1 MAGKLLVESVAMSH
15 MTERPHRT
23 TSAGFSLSELLVY
36 LSVLGAMATVALPT
50 AWTYLPAA
58 TASGGAREIRAILG
72 QARMVAITTRQNI
85 CVQAAA
91 GGFQLLQ
98 GTCAGV
104 PWVGPDTNASGV
116 IALSNDVTV
125 RGPAPV
131 FTAFGTA
138 STSGTVTV
146 YHGGNNSLTVTV
158 QPSGQVT
165 IP

>member
-1 MAGKLLVESVAMSH
+1 MSH
-15 MTERPHRT
+15 TTERRHRIP
-23 TSAGFSLSELLVY
+23 SAGFSLSELLVY
-36 LSVLGAMATVALPT
+36 LSVLGAMTTVALPT

-58 TASGGAREIRAILG
+58 AVSGGAREIRAILS
-72 QARMVAITTRQNI
+72 QARMVAITTRQSI

-98 GTCAGV
+98 GTCAGA

-116 IALSNDVTV
+116 LAFSNDVSFS
-125 RGPAPV
+125 GPAPV

-146 YHGGNNSLTVTV
+146 YHGGGNSLTVTV

>member
-1 MAGKLLVESVAMSH
+1 MAGKLLLWFVIMRHPVK
-15 MTERPHRT
+15 RPYRIR
-23 TSAGFSLSELLVY
+23 SAGFSLSELLVC

-50 AWTYLPAA
+50 LWTYLPAA
-58 TASGGAREIRAILG
+58 AASGGAREIRAILS

-85 CVQAAA
+85 CVQAVA

-104 PWVGPDTNASGV
+104 AWVGPDTNASGV
-116 IALSNDVTV
+116 IALSNDVSFI
-125 RGPAPV
+125 GPAPV

-138 STSGTVTV
+138 STSGVVTV
-146 YHGGNNSLTVTV
+146 SHGSGNSLTVTV

>member
-1 MAGKLLVESVAMSH
+1 
-15 MTERPHRT
+15 MTYIIKRLHRFGST
-23 TSAGFSLSELLVY
+23 GFSISELLVCI
-36 LSVLGAMATVALPT
+36 SVLGAMATIALPT

-58 TASGGAREIRAILG
+58 AASGGAREIRAILS

-85 CVQAAA
+85 CVQTVA

-98 GTCAGV
+98 GTCAGAA
-104 PWVGPDTNASGV
+104 WIGPDTSATGV
-116 IALSNDVTV
+116 IPLSNDVTFA
-125 RGPAPV
+125 GPAPV

-138 STSGTVTV
+138 STSGIVTV
-146 YHGGNNSLTVTV
+146 SHGSGTSVTVTV

>member
-1 MAGKLLVESVAMSH
+1 
-15 MTERPHRT
+15 MTRATKRPNRFGT
-23 TSAGFSLSELLVY
+23 TGFSISELLVY
-36 LSVLGAMATVALPT
+36 ISVLGAMATIALPT

-58 TASGGAREIRAILG
+58 AASGGAREIRAILS

-85 CVQAAA
+85 CVQTVA

-98 GTCAGV
+98 GSCAGAA
-104 PWVGPDTNASGV
+104 WIGPDTSATGV
-116 IALSNDVTV
+116 IALSNDVTFS
-125 RGPAPV
+125 GPAPV

-138 STSGTVTV
+138 STSGVVTV
-146 YHGGNNSLTVTV
+146 SHGAGTSVTVTV

>member
-1 MAGKLLVESVAMSH
+1 
-15 MTERPHRT
+15 MTHATKRPNRFGST
-23 TSAGFSLSELLVY
+23 GFSISELLVCI
-36 LSVLGAMATVALPT
+36 SVLGAMATIALPT

-58 TASGGAREIRAILG
+58 AASGGAREIRAILS

-85 CVQAAA
+85 CVRTVA

-98 GTCAGV
+98 GTCAGEA
-104 PWVGPDTNASGV
+104 WIGPDTSATGV
-116 IALSNDVTV
+116 IALSNDVTFS
-125 RGPAPV
+125 GPAPV

-138 STSGTVTV
+138 STSGVVTV
-146 YHGGNNSLTVTV
+146 SHGAGTSLTVTV

>member
-1 MAGKLLVESVAMSH
+1 MSH
-15 MTERPHRT
+15 TTEHPHRIA
-23 TSAGFSLSELLVY
+23 SAGFSLSELLVC

-58 TASGGAREIRAILG
+58 AAGGGAREIRAILS
-72 QARMVAITTRQNI
+72 QARMVAITTRQSI

-98 GTCAGV
+98 GTCAGA

-116 IALSNDVTV
+116 IALSSDVSFS
-125 RGPAPV
+125 GPAPV

-146 YHGGNNSLTVTV
+146 YHGSSNSLTVTV

>member
-1 MAGKLLVESVAMSH
+1 
-15 MTERPHRT
+15 MTHTTKRPNRFGST
-23 TSAGFSLSELLVY
+23 GFSVSELLVCI
-36 LSVLGAMATVALPT
+36 SVLGAMATIALPT

-58 TASGGAREIRAILG
+58 AASGGAREIRAILS

-85 CVQAAA
+85 CVRTVA

-98 GTCAGV
+98 GTCAGAA
-104 PWVGPDTNASGV
+104 WIGPDTSATGV
-116 IALSNDVTV
+116 IALSNDVTFS
-125 RGPAPV
+125 GPAPV

-138 STSGTVTV
+138 STSGVVTV
-146 YHGGNNSLTVTV
+146 SHGAGTSLTVTV

>member
-1 MAGKLLVESVAMSH
+1 
-15 MTERPHRT
+15 MTRTIKRPNRFGST
-23 TSAGFSLSELLVY
+23 GFSISELLVAI
-36 LSVLGAMATVALPT
+36 SVLGAMATIALPT

-58 TASGGAREIRAILG
+58 AASGGAREIRAILS

-85 CVQAAA
+85 CVRAVA

-98 GTCAGV
+98 GTCAGAA
-104 PWVGPDTNASGV
+104 WIGPDTSATGV
-116 IALSNDVTV
+116 IALSNDVTFS
-125 RGPAPV
+125 GPAPV

-138 STSGTVTV
+138 STSGVVTV
-146 YHGGNNSLTVTV
+146 SHGSGTSLTVTV

>member
-116 IALSNDVTV
+116 IALSNDVSV
-125 RGPAPV
+125 SGPAPV

-146 YHGGNNSLTVTV
+146 YHGGSNSLTVTV

>member
-1 MAGKLLVESVAMSH
+1 MTHTIGRSH
-15 MTERPHRT
+15 RIGST
-23 TSAGFSLSELLVY
+23 GFSLSELLVS
-36 LSVLGAMATVALPT
+36 LSVLSAMATIALPT

-58 TASGGAREIRAILG
+58 AASGGAREIRAILS

-85 CVQAAA
+85 CVQTVA

-98 GTCAGV
+98 GTCAGAA
-104 PWVGPDTNASGV
+104 WIGPDTSATGM
-116 IALSNDVTV
+116 IALSNDVTFS
-125 RGPAPV
+125 GPAPV

-138 STSGTVTV
+138 STSGIVTV
-146 YHGGNNSLTVTV
+146 SHGSGTAVTVTV

>member
-1 MAGKLLVESVAMSH
+1 
-15 MTERPHRT
+15 MTRT
-23 TSAGFSLSELLVY
+23 TKRPSRFGSTGFSISELLVCI
-36 LSVLGAMATVALPT
+36 SVLGAMATIALPT

-58 TASGGAREIRAILG
+58 AASGGAREIRAILS

-85 CVQAAA
+85 CVRTVA

-98 GTCAGV
+98 GTCAGAA
-104 PWVGPDTNASGV
+104 WIGPDTSATGV
-116 IALSNDVTV
+116 IALSNDVTFS
-125 RGPAPV
+125 GPAPV

-138 STSGTVTV
+138 STSGVVTV
-146 YHGGNNSLTVTV
+146 SHGSGTSLTVTV

>member
-1 MAGKLLVESVAMSH
+1 VADTFKH
-15 MTERPHRT
+15 PNRLGT
-23 TSAGFSLSELLVY
+23 TGFSISELLVCI
-36 LSVLGAMATVALPT
+36 SVLGAMATIALPT

-58 TASGGAREIRAILG
+58 AASGGAREIRAILS

-85 CVQAAA
+85 CVRTVA

-98 GTCAGV
+98 GTCAGA
-104 PWVGPDTNASGV
+104 PWIGPDTNATGV
-116 IALSNDVTV
+116 IALSNDVTFS
-125 RGPAPV
+125 GPAPV

-138 STSGTVTV
+138 STSGVVTV
-146 YHGGNNSLTVTV
+146 SHGSGTSLTVTV

>member
-1 MAGKLLVESVAMSH
+1 VAGKLLVESVAMSH

-125 RGPAPV
+125 SGPAPV

-146 YHGGNNSLTVTV
+146 YHGGSNSLTVTV

>member
-1 MAGKLLVESVAMSH
+1 MK
-15 MTERPHRT
+15 RPHGIA
-23 TSAGFSLSELLVY
+23 SAGFSLSELLVCI
-36 LSVLGAMATVALPT
+36 SILGAMSTIALPT

-58 TASGGAREIRAILG
+58 AANGGAREIRAILN

-85 CVQAAA
+85 CVQTVA

-98 GTCAGV
+98 GTCVGAA
-104 PWVGPDTNASGV
+104 WVGPDTSATGV
-116 IALSNDVTV
+116 IALSNNVTFS
-125 RGPAPV
+125 GPAPV

-138 STSGTVTV
+138 STTGVVTVTHGSGTA
-146 YHGGNNSLTVTV
+146 LTVTV

>member
-1 MAGKLLVESVAMSH
+1 MAHTTK
-15 MTERPHRT
+15 RPNRFGST
-23 TSAGFSLSELLVY
+23 GFSISELLVCI
-36 LSVLGAMATVALPT
+36 SVLGAMATIALPT

-58 TASGGAREIRAILG
+58 AASGGAREIRAILS

-85 CVQAAA
+85 CVRTVA

-98 GTCAGV
+98 GTCAGAA
-104 PWVGPDTNASGV
+104 WIGPDTSATGV
-116 IALSNDVTV
+116 IALSNDVTFS
-125 RGPAPV
+125 GPAPV

-138 STSGTVTV
+138 STSGVVTV
-146 YHGGNNSLTVTV
+146 SHGAGTSLTVTV

>member
-1 MAGKLLVESVAMSH
+1 
-15 MTERPHRT
+15 MTHATKRPNRFGST
-23 TSAGFSLSELLVY
+23 GFSISELLVCI
-36 LSVLGAMATVALPT
+36 SVLGAMATIALPT

-58 TASGGAREIRAILG
+58 AASGGAREIRAILS

-85 CVQAAA
+85 CVRTVA

-98 GTCAGV
+98 GSCAGAA
-104 PWVGPDTNASGV
+104 WIGPDTSATGV
-116 IALSNDVTV
+116 IALSNDVTFS
-125 RGPAPV
+125 GPAPV

-138 STSGTVTV
+138 STSGVVTV
-146 YHGGNNSLTVTV
+146 SHGSGTSLTVTV

>member
-1 MAGKLLVESVAMSH
+1 VAGKLLLYSLTMRQS
-15 MTERPHRT
+15 TERPHRNH
-23 TSAGFSLSELLVY
+23 SAGISLSELLVC
-36 LSVLGAMATVALPT
+36 LSVLGAMATIALPT

-58 TASGGAREIRAILG
+58 AATGGAREIRAILS

-85 CVQAAA
+85 CVQAVA

-104 PWVGPDTNASGV
+104 AWVGPDTNAAGV
-116 IALSNDVTV
+116 IAISNDVSFA
-125 RGPAPV
+125 GPAPV

-138 STSGTVTV
+138 STSGVVTV
-146 YHGGNNSLTVTV
+146 SHGGGNSLTVTV

>member
-1 MAGKLLVESVAMSH
+1 
-15 MTERPHRT
+15 MTPTIERPHRIG
-23 TSAGFSLSELLVY
+23 SAGFSISELLVCI
-36 LSVLGAMATVALPT
+36 SILGAMSTIALPT

-58 TASGGAREIRAILG
+58 AANGGAREIRAILS

-85 CVQAAA
+85 CVQTVA

-98 GTCAGV
+98 GTCAGAA
-104 PWVGPDTNASGV
+104 WIGPDTSATGV
-116 IALSNDVTV
+116 IPLSNDVTFS
-125 RGPAPV
+125 GPAPV

-138 STSGTVTV
+138 STSGIVTV
-146 YHGGNNSLTVTV
+146 SHGSGTAVTVTV

>member
-125 RGPAPV
+125 SGPAPV

-146 YHGGNNSLTVTV
+146 YHGGINSLTVTV

>member
-1 MAGKLLVESVAMSH
+1 MAHTTK
-15 MTERPHRT
+15 RPSRFGST
-23 TSAGFSLSELLVY
+23 GFSISELLVCI
-36 LSVLGAMATVALPT
+36 SVLGAMATIALPT

-58 TASGGAREIRAILG
+58 AASGGAREIRAILS

-85 CVQAAA
+85 CVRTVA

-98 GTCAGV
+98 GTCAGAA
-104 PWVGPDTNASGV
+104 WIGPDTSATGV
-116 IALSNDVTV
+116 IALSNDVTFS
-125 RGPAPV
+125 GPTPV

-138 STSGTVTV
+138 STSGVVTV
-146 YHGGNNSLTVTV
+146 SHGAGTSLTVTV

>member
-1 MAGKLLVESVAMSH
+1 
-15 MTERPHRT
+15 MTHATKRPNRFGST
-23 TSAGFSLSELLVY
+23 GFSISELLVCI
-36 LSVLGAMATVALPT
+36 SVLGAMATIALPT

-58 TASGGAREIRAILG
+58 AASGGAREIRAILS

-85 CVQAAA
+85 CVRTVA

-98 GTCAGV
+98 GTCAGAA
-104 PWVGPDTNASGV
+104 WIGPDTSATGV
-116 IALSNDVTV
+116 IALSNDVTFS
-125 RGPAPV
+125 GPAPV

-138 STSGTVTV
+138 STSGVVTV
-146 YHGGNNSLTVTV
+146 SHGAGTSLTVTV